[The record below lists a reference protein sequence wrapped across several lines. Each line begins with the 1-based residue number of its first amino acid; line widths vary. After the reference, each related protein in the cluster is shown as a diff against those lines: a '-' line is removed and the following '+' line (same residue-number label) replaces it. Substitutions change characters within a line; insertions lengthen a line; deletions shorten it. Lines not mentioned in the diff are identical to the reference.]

1 MQRLRAIAMSL
12 VLSGLLSLTLAVR
25 DASFYP
31 AAAHDVRQQAR
42 STCPGFVIL
51 PNGFA
56 VLSGT
61 STTPASMHMHH
72 GAAQGEAK
80 TEQMDHAMPA
90 AAPKQQ
96 AHSAPN
102 HAMPAAHPPDAQQ
115 HLMGYTHGEAIV
127 LQPGMLCVSL
137 GSPDDTAWMA
147 VSGENSVS
155 VMVESLRGALTHN
168 SRDNEGFSVTMM
180 QPGSRQPLEKAQV
193 RLFVR
198 MPQHDHGMPG
208 GHGPANDPDVQGLV
222 VEPDD
227 TGRYTVQTVDFSMAG
242 PWLMEMQIQQGST
255 TLSAYF
261 AASVGEE

>member
-1 MQRLRAIAMSL
+1 MGL
-12 VLSGLLSLTLAVR
+12 VLFGLLSLTLAIR
-25 DASFYP
+25 DASFHP
-31 AAAHDVRQQAR
+31 AAAHDVRQQSR

-51 PNGFA
+51 ANGFA

-61 STTPASMHMHH
+61 STTPTNMHMHH

-80 TEQMDHAMPA
+80 AAQMDPVTP
-90 AAPKQQ
+90 AAPKQMS
-96 AHSAPN
+96 HSAPN
-102 HAMPAAHPPDAQQ
+102 HTMPAAPTPDAPQ
-115 HLMGYTHGEAIV
+115 HLMGYTHGEAVV

-147 VSGENSVS
+147 VSRENSVS

-168 SRDNEGFSVTMM
+168 SRDNEGFSVTIV
-180 QPGSRQPLEKAQV
+180 QPGSSQPLEKAQV
-193 RLFVR
+193 RLFAR

-208 GHGPANDPDVQGLV
+208 GHGPANDPDGQGLV
-222 VEPDD
+222 AEPDA
-227 TGRYTVQTVDFSMAG
+227 TGHYTVQTVDFSMAG